1 MEQDAPHDTP
11 ATEPAGAGPLR
22 PGSTILGGRITLRT
36 LIEGEDAVIGA
47 PAVWAAESAGAD
59 FVAKTWTRQPGDDL
73 AVQAVWNHEVR
84 SLLRLDG
91 LPRSREHFASLEQ
104 VGADERGFHVVIDG
118 GGRQLLSDALAVRN
132 SHDWLRRLDQPH
144 RRAALWRGLHR
155 LGVALTMLHDQ
166 GVLHRSLTTA
176 CVFTDMSG
184 ECDFRLSGFEWSL
197 RLRAAAHG
205 VRFGAGPGR
214 MRAPEIGLGDG
225 ACSIASDWFDFGLL
239 ATELTAGLK
248 AGGDGLQAL
257 DGLRR
262 SVMASRTVSEEER
275 GILLGLLLPNPDAR
289 RGECAGVPTRLAA
302 LATRLAASQPALQR
316 PLLLG
321 LHVASGSELASAIF
335 RASGGRIRADDAEA
349 QVGFVQEDMRKGPI
363 VTLRMASEAHYVVHG
378 RQLSYRIRRHEPRDG
393 LPTWRAGFI
402 RGLDKGSREQ
412 GGEASLE
419 GREVRVGP
427 ARMIEPWLRD
437 GTVRAIPWNEVLPFP
452 AASARTPGSDAHE
465 FLRFTNTV
473 DALLASVRI
482 WPVKVVGH
490 GSGRHGRGDWV
501 ALEAEQ
507 DDARDIVAVAL
518 GLERP
523 ARQMER
529 AFVEE
534 IGEIDGETA
543 FHIVDGPR
551 LERSDRQAGRWV
563 FQRWYFHEGAR
574 RYAFERVG
582 GSAEL
587 PDGTAYLRPADLS
600 GSYVLLERRLKAI
613 EALHDQSAMLCALEE
628 PGSTSRDTLEKLR
641 EDDVIA
647 FLDEPKRNALRAIWR
662 AQPMFALQGPPGT
675 GKTALV
681 EALVRHAL
689 AADGSIQLVATAQA
703 NATVD
708 YLGGK
713 LAKALQEASL
723 TDMPIVVRLDED
735 EDEQSGLSP
744 LSLAQGLAEALAESA
759 LCRAAPPHI
768 ASRLE
773 ALRDGSGQDGR
784 RERGDMERLVSRAA
798 NVVLATTGSRG
809 LSDLLSEGKRFD
821 WCLVEEA
828 GKAHGFDLALPML
841 ASHRMLMI
849 GDHEQLP
856 AFNEAA
862 YRALL
867 ASPQKVRDALGNAS
881 RLIPRR
887 LGFDLGPL
895 EAEEAMDGFEARCAR
910 WLPMVSTFGHVFTA
924 SNALPDGSSPI
935 AARLNEQ
942 HRMHPD
948 ICDLSRACFY
958 PDLRTADVARERLA
972 KPDPFRTMD
981 GSWLPAERIVFV
993 DMPWIQ
999 STPEAR
1005 GQDRDGQGR
1014 MVLRNEAEAEAVVQV
1029 LGQLVAHDRS
1039 DLQVLAPYNRQVGVL
1054 REAMSKARA
1063 KGLLPCLDGFGLPQG
1078 RQELGS
1084 TIDGFQG
1091 EEADVVVVSL
1101 VRNNHVAPPGG
1112 VGFLSERPRL
1122 NVMLS
1127 RARRKLV
1134 LVGCWEFF
1142 VRRAGEQ
1149 EWKDPISPL
1158 HHLAVVFHELEQACR
1173 NGTARRVA
1181 FPGGVR

>member
-1 MEQDAPHDTP
+1 MHVLPVPDA
-11 ATEPAGAGPLR
+11 ATAEPLR
-22 PGSTILGGRITLRT
+22 SGSTILGGRITLRT
-36 LIEGEDAVIGA
+36 LLEAESVAHGA
-47 PAVWAAESAGAD
+47 PAVWAAESAGAE
-59 FVAKTWTRQPGDDL
+59 FIAKTWTKQPGDEL
-73 AVQAVWNHEVR
+73 AVRTIWNHEVR

-104 VGADERGFHVVIDG
+104 VGADARGYHIVIDG
-118 GGRQLLSDALAVRN
+118 GGRQLLSDALSARN
-132 SHDWLRRLDQPH
+132 SHEWLRRLNQPQT
-144 RRAALWRGLHR
+144 RAALWRGLQR
-155 LGVALTMLHDQ
+155 LAVGLTMLHDQ
-166 GVLHRSLTTA
+166 GVLHRALTA
-176 CVFTDMSG
+176 GCVFTDMSG

-197 RLRAAAHG
+197 RLSAAAHG
-205 VRFGAGPGR
+205 TRFGTGPGR

-239 ATELTAGLK
+239 AADVIADLK
-248 AGGDGLQAL
+248 EGGNDLDAL
-257 DGLRR
+257 NRLRR
-262 SVMASRTVSEEER
+262 AIMARRAISEEER
-275 GILLGLLLPNPDAR
+275 TVLLGLLLPNPDAR
-289 RGECAGVPTRLAA
+289 RGECVGVPTRLAA
-302 LATRLAASQPALQR
+302 LSTRLASAQFTTSR

-321 LHVASGSELASAIF
+321 LHATSTGELASAIF
-335 RASGGRIRADDAEA
+335 RASGGRVRVDDAGG
-349 QVGFVQEDMRKGPI
+349 QVAFVQDDVRHRPA
-363 VTLRMASEAHYVVHG
+363 VAVRTAPAPHYVLHG
-378 RQLSYRIRRHEPRDG
+378 RQLSYRVRRHEQRGGG

-402 RGLDKGSREQ
+402 QGLDKGSREP
-412 GGEASLE
+412 GIEASLE

-427 ARMIEPWLRD
+427 AHMIEPWLKD
-437 GTVRAIPWNEVLPFP
+437 GTVRAMPWSEALPFP
-452 AASARTPGSDAHE
+452 TAASAARGGDAHD

-473 DALLASVRI
+473 DALFASARI
-482 WPVKVVGH
+482 WPVKVAERGD
-490 GSGRHGRGDWV
+490 GRRGRGDWV
-501 ALEAEQ
+501 ALEAE
-507 DDARDIVAVAL
+507 RDEDRDVVAAAL

-551 LERSDRQAGRWV
+551 LEKQNRQAGRWV
-563 FQRWYFHEGAR
+563 FQLWHFSGGAR
-574 RYAFERVG
+574 RYVFERIG

-587 PDGTAYLRPADLS
+587 PQGLAYLRPADLS

-613 EALHDQSAMLCALEE
+613 EALRDQSAMLCALET
-628 PGSTSRDTLEKLR
+628 PGSTSRDTLEDLE
-641 EDDVIA
+641 EDA
-647 FLDEPKRNALRAIWR
+647 QTALLDGPKREALRAIWR

-689 AADGSIQLVATAQA
+689 SKDASLQIVATAQA

-708 YLGGK
+708 SLGGK
-713 LAKALQEASL
+713 LSKACQRSSAPEAP
-723 TDMPIVVRLDED
+723 MVVRLDED
-735 EDEQSGLSP
+735 EEDQSALSP
-744 LSLAQGLAEALAESA
+744 ARLAQGMAETLAASRLGRS
-759 LCRAAPPHI
+759 APPHI
-768 ASRLE
+768 ASRLS
-773 ALRDGSGQDGR
+773 ALRIGSGQDGR
-784 RERGDMERLVSRAA
+784 REQGDMARLVSRSA

-809 LSDLLSEGKRFD
+809 LSELLGEGKRFD

-828 GKAHGFDLALPML
+828 GKVHGFDLALPML

-867 ASPQKVRDALGNAS
+867 ASPQKVREALGSAA
-881 RLIPRR
+881 RLIPRK

-895 EAEEAMDGFEARCAR
+895 ESDEAMEARCAR

-924 SNALPDGSSPI
+924 SNGLPFDSSPI

-948 ICDLSRACFY
+948 ICDLNRACFY

-972 KPDPFRTMD
+972 RSDPFRLLD
-981 GSWLPAERIVFV
+981 GSWLPSERIVFV

-1005 GQDRDGQGR
+1005 GQDCNNQGR
-1014 MVLRNEAEAEAVVQV
+1014 MVLSNKAEAEAVVQV
-1029 LGQLVAHDRS
+1029 LGQLVAHDAS
-1039 DLQVLAPYNRQVGVL
+1039 DIQVLAPYNRQVGTIQDAL
-1054 REAMSKARA
+1054 SKAHA
-1063 KGLLPCLDGFGLPQG
+1063 KGRLPHLGTFAMPQG
-1078 RQELGS
+1078 RDERGA

-1101 VRNNHVAPPGG
+1101 VRNNHLAPPGG

-1134 LVGCWEFF
+1134 LVGSWEFF
-1142 VRRAGEQ
+1142 TKRAGEQ
-1149 EWKDPISPL
+1149 EWKDRSSPL
-1158 HHLAVVFHELEQACR
+1158 HHLAIVFRELEQACR
-1173 NGTARRVA
+1173 NGTARRVPL
-1181 FPGGVR
+1181 PGAAR